1 MSKFDK
7 LISKF
12 NSLSNDIRFEEITK
26 IMNHYGY
33 KLTRPGSGSS
43 HYTFRKDGHFPVNI
57 PKHRPI
63 KKVYIELI
71 KQIIEEEEQ
80 NDKRS

>member
-12 NSLSNDIRFEEITK
+12 NSLSNDIRF
-26 IMNHYGY
+26 
-33 KLTRPGSGSS
+33 
-43 HYTFRKDGHFPVNI
+43 KDGHFPVTI

-80 NDKRS
+80 ND

>member
-33 KLTRPGSGSS
+33 KLTMPAAEAVIIHSVKTD
-43 HYTFRKDGHFPVNI
+43 TFP
-57 PKHRPI
+57 
-63 KKVYIELI
+63 
-71 KQIIEEEEQ
+71 
-80 NDKRS
+80 

>member
-33 KLTRPGSGSS
+33 KLTSPGSGSS
-43 HYTFRKDGHFPVNI
+43 HYTFRKDGHFPVTI
-57 PKHRPI
+57 PKHGPI

-80 NDKRS
+80 ND